1 MSNKFTRKLSS
12 QYHKYLRVW
21 RLLKKPSM
29 TEFKTIS
36 KVSAI
41 GILIIGAVGFAISV
55 LMNIV
60 NSALEK
66 RAAQLVAEMIVP
78 ILTNLR

>member
-1 MSNKFTRKLSS
+1 MSNKFTRKLIT

-29 TEFKTIS
+29 EEFKTIS

-41 GILIIGAVGFAISV
+41 GLLVIGAIGFAIS
-55 LMNIV
+55 IV
-60 NSALEK
+60 MK
-66 RAAQLVAEMIVP
+66 M
-78 ILTNLR
+78 TF